1 MVDVTKNTGNQI
13 NVVLKNETELRA
25 NPKNARTHSK
35 KQIHKVAQSIEKFG
49 FTTPV
54 LIDKAGMIIAGH
66 CRYLAAKQLGIKE
79 IPTICLDH
87 LSPEEI
93 RAYAIAD
100 NKLALDAGWD
110 EEVLKIELKELI
122 NLDFDI
128 ELTGFDIPEIDMIVL
143 DSSNENQKKTD
154 KSDEIDDIVNVPKV
168 VEPGDIY
175 QLGKHKLICGDSLKS
190 ETYER
195 LLQGEKANIVF
206 NDSPFNVKVNGHVC
220 ESGKH
225 QEFAMASGE
234 MTNDEFT
241 NFLRTSM
248 QNLVKYSTEGSI
260 HFECMD
266 WRHSKNML
274 DAAEGVYSELKN
286 ICVWDK
292 GSGGMGSLYRSQ
304 HELVFVFKNGHSKHQ
319 NNVELGKHG
328 RYRTNLWQYP
338 GVRAS
343 NPNSLE
349 DLKLHPT
356 VKPVS
361 MIMDA
366 ILDCSK
372 PNDIIL
378 DNFGG
383 SGSTLLAAER
393 TKRRAY
399 VIELEPHY
407 CDVIIYRYKKLFP
420 KNEVKL
426 ISKEKVEA

>member
-1 MVDVTKNTGNQI
+1 MADVSKNTGDQI
-13 NVVLKNETELRA
+13 NVVLKNETELKA

-35 KQIHKVAQSIEKFG
+35 KQIYKVAQSIEKFG

-54 LIDKAGMIIAGH
+54 LIDKEGMIVAGH

-79 IPTICLDH
+79 IPTICLEH

-100 NKLALDAGWD
+100 NKLALEAGWD
-110 EEVLKIELKELI
+110 EEVLKIELEELM

-143 DSSNENQKKTD
+143 DPSDEKQKKTD
-154 KSDEIDDIVNVPKV
+154 KCDEIDDAVNVPKV

-175 QLGKHKLICGDSLKS
+175 QLGKHRLICADSTKS

-241 NFLRTSM
+241 NFLRISM
-248 QNLVKYSTEGSI
+248 QNLVKNSTEGSI

-274 DAAEGVYSELKN
+274 DAADGVYSELKN

-304 HELVFVFKNGHSKHQ
+304 HEFVFVFKNGIGKHQ

-328 RYRTNLWQYP
+328 RYRTNIWQYP

-378 DNFGG
+378 DNFAG

-399 VIELEPHY
+399 VIEYEPHY
-407 CDVIIYRYKKLFP
+407 CDVIIYRYKQLFP

-426 ISKEKVEA
+426 ISKQKVEA